1 MQNYM
6 EVLRRVDDPYLR
18 AKTADMEDIMQ
29 RVIDNLR
36 STEPPEE
43 DEADEEE
50 PEILVAYDLTPS
62 DTAAVDASQIHGFA
76 TEIGSSVS
84 HTAILARS
92 MGIPAVVGLEQAL
105 LNVESHAPA
114 ILDGYK
120 GVLILK
126 PSTET
131 VEYYKRLQVEKEKA
145 YKALEALRDLPT
157 VTRDGRSIRLSVNVE
172 FPHRIL
178 RHQGS
183 GRGRRRAV
191 PHGVLPA
198 GQSIRHADE
207 EEQMHY
213 YKKLAEGC
221 APTASSSARWIPE
234 ATSCPANGSTLRNRT
249 PSWAGGASA
258 FP

>member
-1 MQNYM
+1 
-6 EVLRRVDDPYLR
+6 
-18 AKTADMEDIMQ
+18 MEDIMQ

-172 FPHRIL
+172 FPTNT
-178 RHQGS
+178 
-183 GRGRRRAV
+183 
-191 PHGVLPA
+191 PA
-198 GQSIRHADE
+198 SR
-207 EEQMHY
+207 
-213 YKKLAEGC
+213 KW
-221 APTASSSARWIPE
+221 ARK
-234 ATSCPANGSTLRNRT
+234 A
-249 PSWAGGASA
+249 
-258 FP
+258 